1 MYVFVRSCVSARAFE
16 GGVGGVGFLWSASL
30 CVEVSVVLL
39 LGIIGIS
46 GGRCRL
52 SAAINTSNVG
62 G

>member
-16 GGVGGVGFLWSASL
+16 GGVGGVGLLWSASL

-52 SAAINTSNVG
+52 SAAINTSNLEG
-62 G
+62 